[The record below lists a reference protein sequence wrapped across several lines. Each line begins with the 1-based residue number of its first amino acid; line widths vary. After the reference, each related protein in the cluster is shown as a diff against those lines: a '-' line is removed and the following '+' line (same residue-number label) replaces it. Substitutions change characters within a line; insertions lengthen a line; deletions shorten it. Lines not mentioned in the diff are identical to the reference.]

1 MLGRVPGDWQSA
13 LRFIAY
19 QRDPRRLGWLL
30 VLLLRDAR
38 RAMVRASA
46 EGGNETSL
54 AQANT
59 LRFLAPV
66 LLELGWRAAPLAEAP
81 LRAPLLRAWSTHA
94 YNQVR
99 EEAGNTL
106 AYILHAFTPPP
117 PRHAAVGAAMTA
129 AIDGFLDHLVAAADA
144 DADASAAAAPPPP
157 TAPRRDAARA
167 ARGAGARSRAARE
180 CILRVVHRLTQGRPR
195 ACAPRLPKLLAA
207 VAFTAANVAKPTPER
222 RAAARAHRAG
232 ARRRR
237 AAAALLGPLDVL
249 GVVAPPRRFAAAARP
264 PLYRTQFLGGGGGG
278 RRGRCS
284 SGSRRRPAGGARGGG
299 GGVRR
304 HRAAARPAG
313 ARARRVG
320 GGRTRPKAALPE
332 RHGGVLALAALLRLA
347 PYDIPPWLPP
357 VIEKLAPFVAAPQP
371 IKGTVTKAFADFKRT
386 HQDDW
391 AAQREKLTPEQQEL
405 ISDTLISPSFYA

>member
-1 MLGRVPGDWQSA
+1 MRGAGAWSVADQLTLWRAVEGPLTASLRACSVESLGDWQSA

-30 VLLLRDAR
+30 ALLLRDAR

-66 LLELGWRAAPLAEAP
+66 LLELGWRAAPLAEAL

-144 DADASAAAAPPPP
+144 DAVASAAAA
-157 TAPRRDAARA
+157 
-167 ARGAGARSRAARE
+167 
-180 CILRVVHRLTQGRPR
+180 
-195 ACAPRLPKLLAA
+195 
-207 VAFTAANVAKPTPER
+207 
-222 RAAARAHRAG
+222 
-232 ARRRR
+232 
-237 AAAALLGPLDVL
+237 AAAADGA
-249 GVVAPPRRFAAAARP
+249 GWRRRSSRPR
-264 PLYRTQFLGGGGGG
+264 G
-278 RRGRCS
+278 RR
-284 SGSRRRPAGGARGGG
+284 AT
-299 GGVRR
+299 
-304 HRAAARPAG
+304 
-313 ARARRVG
+313 ARARRAG
-320 GGRTRPKAALPE
+320 ASSAASST
-332 RHGGVLALAALLRLA
+332 A
-347 PYDIPPWLPP
+347 
-357 VIEKLAPFVAAPQP
+357 
-371 IKGTVTKAFADFKRT
+371 
-386 HQDDW
+386 
-391 AAQREKLTPEQQEL
+391 
-405 ISDTLISPSFYA
+405 

>member
-1 MLGRVPGDWQSA
+1 MEGLGEEAEALLSDAAHLEKVLQWLVTDHREADEQGGGGGNLAALMAATRYPHDVICGGLRAGRRWPHAESHGVGGHNFVLPNAQLFKGLAKHLGAARLLPSLLPPLLALVSGGGKRDAQAAAAEALSGFVRGAGAWSVADQLTLWRAVEGPLTASLRACSVESLGDWQSA

-30 VLLLRDAR
+30 ALLLRDAR

-66 LLELGWRAAPLAEAP
+66 LLELGWRAAPLAEAL

-144 DADASAAAAPPPP
+144 DADASAAAA
-157 TAPRRDAARA
+157 
-167 ARGAGARSRAARE
+167 
-180 CILRVVHRLTQGRPR
+180 
-195 ACAPRLPKLLAA
+195 
-207 VAFTAANVAKPTPER
+207 
-222 RAAARAHRAG
+222 
-232 ARRRR
+232 
-237 AAAALLGPLDVL
+237 AAAADGAEATTPLEPPEGP
-249 GVVAPPRRFAAAARP
+249 ARD
-264 PLYRTQFLGGGGGG
+264 R
-278 RRGRCS
+278 
-284 SGSRRRPAGGARGGG
+284 
-299 GGVRR
+299 
-304 HRAAARPAG
+304 
-313 ARARRVG
+313 ARARASASS
-320 GGRTRPKAALPE
+320 AASST
-332 RHGGVLALAALLRLA
+332 A
-347 PYDIPPWLPP
+347 
-357 VIEKLAPFVAAPQP
+357 
-371 IKGTVTKAFADFKRT
+371 
-386 HQDDW
+386 
-391 AAQREKLTPEQQEL
+391 
-405 ISDTLISPSFYA
+405 